1 MTADELVFFVNGK
14 KVVEKNADPETTLLA
29 YLRRKLRLSGTKLGC
44 GEGGCGACTV
54 MLSKYDRFQ
63 NKIVHFSANACLA
76 PICSLHHVAVTT
88 VEGIGSTKS
97 RLHPVQERIA
107 KSHGS
112 QCGFCTP
119 GIVMSMYTLLRNQ
132 PEPTIEEIE
141 NAFQGNLCRCTGYR
155 PILQGFRTFAKDGG
169 CCGGSRDNPNCCLNQ
184 KKDCSRVI
192 LSPSLFNPEEFMP
205 LDPTQE
211 PIFPPELLRL
221 KDVPQKQL
229 CFKGERVTWIQAST
243 LKELLDLKAQHPEAK
258 LVVGNTEIGIEMKF
272 KNRLF
277 PMIVC
282 PAWIPELNAVEHG
295 LEGISFGAACPLSA
309 VEKTLH
315 DAVNKLPAYKT
326 EVFKGVLE
334 QLRWF
339 AGKQVKSVA
348 SIGGNI
354 INASPISDLN
364 PVFMA
369 SEAKLTIVSR
379 GIKRTVRM
387 DHTFFP
393 GYRKTLLAPEE
404 ILLSI
409 EIPYSREGEFFSAFK
424 QASRREDD
432 IAKVTSGM
440 RVLFHPGTTQVKEL
454 ALCYGGMD
462 DRTISALKTTR
473 KQVENFWNEDLLQN
487 VCAGLA
493 EELKLSP
500 DAPGGMVDFRR
511 TLTLSFFFKFYLTVL
526 QKLERGNLEDKCGK
540 LDPTYASATLLFH
553 KDPPANVQLFQ
564 EVPEGQSEED
574 MVGRPLPHLAAAM
587 QASGEAVYCDDIP
600 RYENEL
606 SLRLVTSTRAHAK
619 IKSIDTSEAEK
630 VPGFVCFLSFNDV
643 PGSNKTGIFGDET
656 IFAEDEVTCIGHI
669 IGAVVTDT
677 PEHAQRAAQGVKI
690 TYEELPAII
699 TIEDAIKNNSFYGSE
714 LKIEKGELMKGFSEA
729 DNVVSGE
736 VYIGGQ
742 EHFYLE
748 THCTIAVPKGEEGE
762 LELFA
767 STQNTMKTQTFVAN
781 MLGVPINRILVRVKR
796 MGGGFGGKETRSTL
810 VSTVVA
816 LAAYKTGRPV
826 RCMLDRDE
834 DMLITG
840 GRHPFLAKYKVGFM
854 KTGKVVALEVE
865 HYSNA
870 GNTLDLSQSIME
882 RALFHMD
889 NCYKIPNIRGTG
901 RLCKTNLPSNTAF
914 RGFGGPQ
921 GMLIAEYW
929 MSEVAMTCGLP
940 AEEVRRKNMY
950 KEGDL
955 THFNQKL
962 EGFTLSRCWEECLAS
977 SQYHARKSEVDKFN
991 EENYW
996 KKRGLCIIPTKF
1008 GISFTL
1014 SFLNQAGALIH
1025 VYTDGS
1031 VLLTHGGTE
1040 MGQGLHTKMVQV
1052 ASRALKI
1059 PTSKIYIS
1067 ETSTNTV
1074 PNTSPTAASVS
1085 ADING
1090 QAVYEA
1096 CKTILKRLEP
1106 FKKKNPSG
1114 SWEDWVI
1121 DAYENTVSLSA
1132 TGFYRTPNL
1141 GYSFETNSGNP
1152 FHYFSY
1158 GVACSEVEID
1168 CLTGDHKNLRTDIVM
1183 DVGSSLNPAIDIGQV
1198 EGAFVQGLGLFTL
1211 EELHYSPEGSL
1222 QTRGPSTYKIPA
1234 FGNIPTEF
1242 RVSLLRDCPNK
1253 KAIYAS
1259 KAVGEPP
1266 LFLAASVFFAIK
1278 DAIRAARARNSDCKT
1293 KLFRLDSPATPEKIR
1308 NACVDEFTTLCV
1320 TGIPENCKPWSVR
1333 V

>member
-1 MTADELVFFVNGK
+1 LSLSSFSL
-14 KVVEKNADPETTLLA
+14 TLDHPVG
-29 YLRRKLRLSGTKLGC
+29 LSGTKLGC

-54 MLSKYDRFQ
+54 MLSKYDLLQ

-88 VEGIGSTKS
+88 VEGIGSTKT

-132 PEPTIEEIE
+132 PEPTMEEIE

-155 PILQGFRTFAKDGG
+155 PILQGFRTFARVRGDTASPTCSLSPLKDTPRKQL
-169 CCGGSRDNPNCCLNQ
+169 GGSLQAYGGAVR
-184 KKDCSRVI
+184 
-192 LSPSLFNPEEFMP
+192 
-205 LDPTQE
+205 
-211 PIFPPELLRL
+211 LRIGY
-221 KDVPQKQL
+221 K
-229 CFKGERVTWIQAST
+229 
-243 LKELLDLKAQHPEAK
+243 
-258 LVVGNTEIGIEMKF
+258 VGG
-272 KNRLF
+272 R
-277 PMIVC
+277 C
-282 PAWIPELNAVEHG
+282 QD
-295 LEGISFGAACPLSA
+295 GISFGAACPLSI
-309 VEKTLH
+309 VEKTLV
-315 DAVNKLPAYKT
+315 DAVAKLPAQKT
-326 EVFKGVLE
+326 EVFRGVLE

-348 SIGGNI
+348 SVGGNI
-354 INASPISDLN
+354 ITASPISDLN
-364 PVFMA
+364 PLFMA
-369 SEAKLTIVSR
+369 SGAKLTLVSR
-379 GIKRTVRM
+379 GTRRTVRM

-393 GYRKTLLAPEE
+393 GYRKTLLSPEE

-409 EIPYSREGEFFSAFK
+409 EIPYSREGEYFSAFK

-440 RVLFHPGTTQVKEL
+440 RVLFKPGTTEVEEL
-454 ALCYGGMD
+454 ALCYGGMAN
-462 DRTISALKTTR
+462 RTISALKTTQR
-473 KQVENFWNEDLLQN
+473 QLSKLWKEELLQD

-493 EELKLSP
+493 EELHLPP

-526 QKLERGNLEDKCGK
+526 QKLGQENLEDKCGK
-540 LDPTYASATLLFH
+540 LDPTFASATLLFQ

-564 EVPEGQSEED
+564 EVPKGQSEED
-574 MVGRPLPHLAAAM
+574 MVGRPLPHLAANM

-619 IKSIDTSEAEK
+619 IKSIDTSEAKK
-630 VPGFVCFLSFNDV
+630 VPGFVCFISADDV
-643 PGSNKTGIFGDET
+643 PGSNITGICNDET
-656 IFAEDEVTCIGHI
+656 VFAKEKVTCVGHI
-669 IGAVVTDT
+669 IGAVVADT
-677 PEHAQRAAQGVKI
+677 PEHTQRAAQGVKI
-690 TYEELPAII
+690 VYEELPAII
-699 TIEDAIKNNSFYGSE
+699 TIEDAIKNNSFYGPE
-714 LKIEKGELMKGFSEA
+714 LKIEKGDLKKGFSEA

-736 VYIGGQ
+736 IYIGGQ

-748 THCTIAVPKGEEGE
+748 THCTIAVPKGEAGE
-762 LELFA
+762 MELFV
-767 STQNTMKTQTFVAN
+767 STQNTMKTQVDAFWVSSRGCHGSRELLAN
-781 MLGVPINRILVRVKR
+781 QEGHVGNGKREMWAGPEGTRVQ
-796 MGGGFGGKETRSTL
+796 TL
-810 VSTVVA
+810 SPTSW
-816 LAAYKTGRPV
+816 TGRPV

-840 GRHPFLAKYKVGFM
+840 GRHPFLARYKVGFM
-854 KTGKVVALEVE
+854 KTGTVVALEVD
-865 HYSNA
+865 HFSNV
-870 GNTLDLSQSIME
+870 GNTQDLSQSVS
-882 RALFHMD
+882 RTCSCPCTQ
-889 NCYKIPNIRGTG
+889 NC
-901 RLCKTNLPSNTAF
+901 SF
-914 RGFGGPQ
+914 F
-921 GMLIAEYW
+921 
-929 MSEVAMTCGLP
+929 
-940 AEEVRRKNMY
+940 
-950 KEGDL
+950 
-955 THFNQKL
+955 
-962 EGFTLSRCWEECLAS
+962 SR
-977 SQYHARKSEVDKFN
+977 
-991 EENYW
+991 ENCW

-1014 SFLNQAGALIH
+1014 PFLNQAGALLH

-1074 PNTSPTAASVS
+1074 PNTSPTAASAS
-1085 ADING
+1085 ADLNG
-1090 QAVYEA
+1090 QAIYAA
-1096 CKTILKRLEP
+1096 CQTILKRLEP
-1106 FKKKNPSG
+1106 YKKKNPSG
-1114 SWEDWVI
+1114 SWEDWVTA
-1121 DAYENTVSLSA
+1121 AYMDTVSLSA

-1152 FHYFSY
+1152 FHYFTY

-1222 QTRGPSTYKIPA
+1222 HTRGPSTYKIPA
-1234 FGNIPTEF
+1234 FGSIPIEF

-1266 LFLAASVFFAIK
+1266 LFLAASIFFAIK
-1278 DAIRAARARNSDCKT
+1278 DAIRAARAQHTGNNVKE
-1293 KLFRLDSPATPEKIR
+1293 LFRLDSPATPEKIR
-1308 NACVDEFTTLCV
+1308 NACVDKFTTLCV
-1320 TGIPENCKPWSVR
+1320 TGVPENCKPWSVR

>member
-14 KVVEKNADPETTLLA
+14 KVVEKNADPETTLLV
-29 YLRRKLRLSGTKLGC
+29 YLRRKLQLSGTKLGC

-97 RLHPVQERIA
+97 RLHPVQERIS

-155 PILQGFRTFAKDGG
+155 AILQGFRTFARDGG
-169 CCGGSRDNPNCCLNQ
+169 CCGGSGDNPNCCMNQ
-184 KKDCSRVI
+184 KKDSNVT
-192 LSPSLFNPEEFMP
+192 LLPSLFNPEEFMP

-221 KDVPQKQL
+221 KDVPRKQL
-229 CFKGERVTWIQAST
+229 RFEGERVTWIQAST
-243 LKELLDLKAQHPEAK
+243 LKELLDLKAQYPEAK

-272 KNRLF
+272 KNKLF

-295 LEGISFGAACPLSA
+295 PEGISFGASCPLSS

-315 DAVNKLPAYKT
+315 EAVDNLPAYKT

-339 AGKQVKSVA
+339 AGMQVKSVA

-354 INASPISDLN
+354 ITASPISDLN

-369 SEAKLTIVSR
+369 SGAKLTIVST
-379 GIKRTVRM
+379 GTKRMVRM

-409 EIPYSREGEFFSAFK
+409 EIPYSREGEYFSAFK

-432 IAKVTSGM
+432 IAKVTCGM
-440 RVLFHPGTTQVKEL
+440 RVLFQPETAQVKEL
-454 ALCYGGMD
+454 ALCYGGMA

-473 KQVENFWNEDLLQN
+473 KQTASFWNKELLQD
-487 VCAGLA
+487 VCAGLV
-493 EELKLSP
+493 EELYLSP
-500 DAPGGMVDFRR
+500 DAPGGMVEFRR

-526 QKLERGNLEDKCGK
+526 QKLGKGNLENNCAK
-540 LDPTYASATLLFH
+540 LDPTDASATSLFQ
-553 KDPPANVQLFQ
+553 KDPPANVQFFQ

-587 QASGEAVYCDDIP
+587 QASGEAMYCDDIP

-606 SLRLVTSTRAHAK
+606 SLRLVTSTKAHAK
-619 IKSIDTSEAEK
+619 ITCIDISEAQK
-630 VPGFVCFLSFNDV
+630 VPGFVCFISAEDV
-643 PGSNKTGIFGDET
+643 PGSNKTGIFNDET
-656 IFAEDEVTCIGHI
+656 VFAKDEVTCVGHI

-699 TIEDAIKNNSFYGSE
+699 TIEDAIKNNSFHGSE
-714 LKIEKGELMKGFSEA
+714 LKIGKGDLMKGFSEA
-729 DNVVSGE
+729 DNIVSGE
-736 VYIGGQ
+736 VHVGGQ

-748 THCTIAVPKGEEGE
+748 THCTIAVPKGEQGE
-762 LELFA
+762 MELFV
-767 STQNTMKTQTFVAN
+767 STQNTMKTQSFVAN
-781 MLGVPINRILVRVKR
+781 MLGVPANRILVRVKR
-796 MGGGFGGKETRSTL
+796 IGGGFGGKETRSTV
-810 VSTVVA
+810 VSTAVA
-816 LAAYKTGRPV
+816 LAAHKTGRPV

-854 KTGKVVALEVE
+854 KDGKVVALKVE

-889 NCYKIPNIRGTG
+889 NCYKIPNILGTG

-929 MSEVAMTCGLP
+929 MSEVALTCGLP
-940 AEEVRRKNMY
+940 AEEVRRKNLY

-962 EGFTLSRCWEECLAS
+962 EAFTLSRCWDECLAS
-977 SQYHARKSEVDKFN
+977 SQYHARRSEIDKFN
-991 EENYW
+991 EENCW

-1008 GISFTL
+1008 GISF
-1014 SFLNQAGALIH
+1014 SIPFLNQAGALIH

-1031 VLLTHGGTE
+1031 VLLAHGGME
-1040 MGQGLHTKMVQV
+1040 MGQGLHTKMIQV

-1059 PTSKIYIS
+1059 PISKIYIS

-1085 ADING
+1085 SDLNG
-1090 QAVYEA
+1090 QAIYEA
-1096 CKTILKRLEP
+1096 CQTILKRLEP
-1106 FKKKNPSG
+1106 FKKKNPTG
-1114 SWEDWVI
+1114 TWEEWVSAAYL
-1121 DAYENTVSLSA
+1121 DAVSLSA
-1132 TGFYRTPNL
+1132 TGFYKTPNL

-1168 CLTGDHKNLRTDIVM
+1168 CLTGDHKNLRTNIVM

-1222 QTRGPSTYKIPA
+1222 HTRGPSTYKIPA
-1234 FGNIPTEF
+1234 FGSIPIEF

-1259 KAVGEPP
+1259 KGVGEPP
-1266 LFLAASVFFAIK
+1266 LFLAASIFFAIK
-1278 DAIRAARARNSDCKT
+1278 DAIRAARTKNADCKME

-1308 NACVDEFTTLCV
+1308 NACVDRFTTLCV
-1320 TGIPENCKPWSVR
+1320 TGVPENCKPWSVR